1 MSCFLQHLTPVAG
14 RGRPKTAQLGAERCK
29 LLEDVPFRRHS
40 AAFRKSIPRAAHQS
54 KDSSHRVNGYVPG
67 STINRFVQ
75 PAPRTLWQAI
85 REYLSLASRESPS
98 A

>member
-14 RGRPKTAQLGAERCK
+14 RERPRTAQLGAERCK
-29 LLEDVPFRRHS
+29 LLEGVRLRRHP
-40 AAFRKSIPRAAHQS
+40 AASRKSILPAAHQS
-54 KDSSHRVNGYVPG
+54 KDFSHRVNRCALD

-75 PAPRTLWQAI
+75 RAPRTLSLEV
-85 REYLSLASRESPS
+85 RGYLSLASRESQS